1 MIVNPLDLKSTD
13 KRILWVS
20 QFLEAILSVFPSSIR
35 PHQLFILSSNQ
46 SIFIHRAI
54 FMPINT
60 HIFDCIASIQE
71 SQLIRKLV
79 YSYCN
84 VEPSTYKPNKLMI
97 LYLLREKPYRQ
108 VVNEDVFLNN
118 LKNLSSTI
126 QITKLS
132 FNNLSFSEQVLLM
145 SKIDIIFGVHG
156 AGFVNI
162 LFLLPKSGLIEF
174 FVTRFYRPYYRNM
187 CKKCD
192 LLYDNVDKNP
202 YRIESDTTMMR
213 FIYSRLREA
222 NIYLRIDVAMKKI
235 EMMIEKVWKWKYC
248 V

>member
-1 MIVNPLDLKSTD
+1 MITNLLDPKSTD
-13 KRILWVS
+13 KRTLWVS
-20 QFLEAILSVFPSSIR
+20 QFLEAILAVFPSSIR
-35 PHQLFILSSNQ
+35 PKQLFISSNQ
-46 SIFIHRAI
+46 TVFIHRAI
-54 FMPINT
+54 FMPIST
-60 HIFDCIASIQE
+60 HIFDCVSSIQE

-84 VEPSTYKPNKLMI
+84 IEPSTYKPKKLMV

-108 VVNEDVFLNN
+108 VVNEDEFLNT
-118 LKNLSSTI
+118 LKNLSSII
-126 QITKLS
+126 QVTRLS
-132 FNNLSFSEQVLLM
+132 FNNLTFSEQVLLM
-145 SKIDIIFGVHG
+145 SKTDIIFGVHG

-174 FVTRFYRPYYRNM
+174 FVTKFYRPYYMNM
-187 CKKCD
+187 CRKCN

-202 YRIESDTTMMR
+202 YRIESDSTMMR